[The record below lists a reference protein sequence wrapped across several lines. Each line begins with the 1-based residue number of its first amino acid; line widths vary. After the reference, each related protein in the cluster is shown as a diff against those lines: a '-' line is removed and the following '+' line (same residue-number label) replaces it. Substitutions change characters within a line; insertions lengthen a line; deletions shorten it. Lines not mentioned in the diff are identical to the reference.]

1 VGSRNNSSL
10 SDRMALSSE
19 QIAFIVALAATL
31 ILPLWMKYR
40 SSLLGKVEEVLDDVE
55 DLIEEKTGIDVELS
69 EVVEEVM
76 EKVADSATEALEDVA
91 EDGVLDSKDELVDE
105 IKEAVDEAIDD
116 VSEKLKAMTVN
127 ELKNL
132 LKEQGMP
139 ISGKKAELIERLLEA
154 GVDLNRNH

>member
-1 VGSRNNSSL
+1 MGSRNNSSL

-55 DLIEEKTGIDVELS
+55 DLIEEKTGIDVQLS

-91 EDGVLDSKDELVDE
+91 DDGVLDSKDELVDE

-154 GVDLNRNH
+154 GVDLE

>member
-1 VGSRNNSSL
+1 
-10 SDRMALSSE
+10 MALSSE

-105 IKEAVDEAIDD
+105 IKETVDEAIDD

-154 GVDLNRNH
+154 GVDLE